1 MGALCVLFIQK
12 KGEKITCCNDFLS
25 SQIRRISGTGK
36 AMAKAD
42 KYQHKRYERKLL
54 LFQSCLIYAFANS
67 KPLLFFFVF
76 LPHSE
81 VRIYDPSG
89 DSTIPSTSKKRKFEE
104 VQQEEE
110 EEAAEPA
117 TPVVKSKKIKKK
129 EEAAVEGERHPTKTL
144 VVKS

>member
-1 MGALCVLFIQK
+1 
-12 KGEKITCCNDFLS
+12 
-25 SQIRRISGTGK
+25 
-36 AMAKAD
+36 MAKAD

-67 KPLLFFFVF
+67 KLLLFFFLFF